1 MVGQRPRVA
10 VGARKDARFFSRG
23 ASDGGRARRGACAFW
38 LAGKPNPA
46 SFLQMLVFACKP
58 EDFVVVKLDIDTPA
72 KIEQTIVAVL
82 AQRPDLDRRAHRR
95 AVLRVPALRFRW
107 SRLRLGHNSARRR
120 RHCDRHDVQASLAWH
135 PRALLDLKSRACKR
149 VCTHLLPGEL
159 CRHVRDPRLS
169 YAERVSAGGSS
180 STDCIRWALG
190 VLSGVFR
197 LLYFLFR

>member
-149 VCTHLLPGEL
+149 VHSLLPGEL
-159 CRHVRDPRLS
+159 CRHVRDPSILRRASDRRWILIHRL
-169 YAERVSAGGSS
+169 YP
-180 STDCIRWALG
+180 LG
-190 VLSGVFR
+190 VGRVEFGVFR
-197 LLYFLFR
+197 LVVCFLFR